1 MIRRHRVNEVDRP
14 RLYHAQ
20 LELDGTL
27 MLGRDNVC
35 WLFEIA
41 AVGIELRRD
50 CRWTRDDCARLSAR
64 AAQAAP
70 RPDAMRG
77 PFLTAVQTAR
87 IINEIYT
94 PA

>member
-1 MIRRHRVNEVDRP
+1 VNDVDRP

-35 WLFEIA
+35 WLFETT

-50 CRWTRDDCARLSAR
+50 GRWTRDDCARLSAR
-64 AAQAAP
+64 APQAAS
-70 RPDAMRG
+70 RRDAVRG

-87 IINEIYT
+87 IISEIYT

>member
-1 MIRRHRVNEVDRP
+1 VNEVDRP

-20 LELDGTL
+20 LELDDTF

-35 WLFEIA
+35 WLLEIA
-41 AVGIELRRD
+41 TVGIELRRNG
-50 CRWTRDDCARLSAR
+50 RRTRDNCARLSAR
-64 AAQAAP
+64 AAQAA
-70 RPDAMRG
+70 MRG
-77 PFLTAVQTAR
+77 PFLAAVQTAR

>member
-1 MIRRHRVNEVDRP
+1 MNEVDRP

-35 WLFEIA
+35 VSIA
-41 AVGIELRRD
+41 AAGIELRRD

-70 RPDAMRG
+70 RP
-77 PFLTAVQTAR
+77 
-87 IINEIYT
+87 T
-94 PA
+94 P